1 MVQTRVGLAWLGGDA
16 ALTGC
21 MAFITRFAPSPTGR
35 IHLGTAASAF
45 HVWQAAEAAGGT
57 ALLRIEDVDQTRCRP
72 EYTSD
77 ILEELAWLGLT
88 WPEPLRLQSE
98 HFVEYE
104 TGLEQLREQGLL
116 YRCFLT
122 RKEMADLAPDGV
134 YRGGPLSADEETAR
148 LEAGEAYS
156 WRLSLDRAR
165 EVLGPAWGTL
175 SYLEE
180 VEGVLV
186 DRAADPT
193 RHGDVV
199 LARKDTPVAYH
210 FACCHDDALQAVTHI
225 IRGTDLEDAPHIHVL
240 IQTLMGWPSPVYRH
254 HPVLL
259 AEDGRKLS
267 KRDAAK
273 SLASLRAEGL
283 TPDDV
288 RKLAGF

>member
-1 MVQTRVGLAWLGGDA
+1 
-16 ALTGC
+16 

-45 HVWQAAEAAGGT
+45 HVWRAAEVAGGQV
-57 ALLRIEDVDQTRCRP
+57 LLRIEDVDQTRCRP
-72 EYTSD
+72 EYTAG
-77 ILEELAWLGLT
+77 IMEELAWLGLT
-88 WPEPLRLQSE
+88 WPEPVRSQSE
-98 HFVEYE
+98 HFAAYE
-104 TGLEQLREQGLL
+104 AGLAQLRDRGLL
-116 YRCFLT
+116 YRCFRT
-122 RKEMADLAPDGV
+122 RREMADLAPDGI
-134 YRGGPLSADEETAR
+134 YRGGPLPADEEAER
-148 LEAGEAYS
+148 LEAGDAYA

-165 EVLGPAWGTL
+165 DALGPDWLAL

-180 VEGVLV
+180 IDGARVE
-186 DRAADPT
+186 RTAHPE

-210 FACCHDDALQAVTHI
+210 FSCCHDDALQGVTHV

-240 IQTLMGWPSPVYRH
+240 IQRLMGWPSPIYRH

-259 AEDGRKLS
+259 GEDGRKLS
-267 KRDAAK
+267 KRDDAK

-283 TPDDV
+283 TPADV